1 LATASSTCRLGTIS
15 PAANVVST
23 NLPSVSSPTMRATV
37 CAAPNSVSKL
47 LGKLEVKRHF
57 TFSLV
62 CWAKAGDAASV
73 ASAAAGANC
82 RRVMVMT
89 FPPLRCRKV

>member
-1 LATASSTCRLGTIS
+1 
-15 PAANVVST
+15 
-23 NLPSVSSPTMRATV
+23 MRATV
-37 CAAPNSVSKL
+37 CAAPNSVSRL

-82 RRVMVMT
+82 RRVMVMSVSS
-89 FPPLRCRKV
+89 FSLPKIVGRQPWYRYQKRG